1 MYAARSF
8 NRAPRR
14 INTEGDPCMNNDD
27 REELYEMI
35 EDIGTAVRLTV
46 LCNKDVPKAAPFGLG
61 RS

>member
-1 MYAARSF
+1 
-8 NRAPRR
+8 
-14 INTEGDPCMNNDD
+14 MNNDD